1 MYPELSVVPAS
12 QKIRES
18 TPTPLW
24 RNIAEVVVV
33 VELEED
39 VVVVELEVVLRLE
52 VSPET
57 RARTSR

>member
-1 MYPELSVVPAS
+1 MYPELFVVPAS

-24 RNIAEVVVV
+24 KNIAEVVVV

-39 VVVVELEVVLRLE
+39 VVVVELEVVLHW
-52 VSPET
+52 
-57 RARTSR
+57 